1 MVTQHAG
8 ALAKYPAR
16 VSLVWYLA
24 VIFLGGVLLN
34 RPFSRRPSAEP
45 ISFVD
50 ALFTS
55 TSAYCVTGLSVRSTG
70 NDFNF
75 TGQAIILALIQLG
88 GIGIITV
95 TTFAMVQ
102 LGNRA
107 SLRQRTVI
115 VETLGVSDRADL
127 RGILGHV
134 FVATALFEA
143 CGAAVLTLRFYA
155 AYDMALGQAAWHGVF
170 HAISAFCNAGFGLLD
185 DNLMRYQGDVA
196 VNLVVGSLIM
206 VGGIGYPV
214 ILDVYHQSRREGRG
228 ALQRLHLHSKIML
241 LGTAIILAISI
252 IGFLSLESDNILEPM
267 PWWQRGLA
275 AYFHAV
281 TCRTAG
287 FNTVDVGALTDAT
300 LFLSIILMAIG
311 AGPCSTAGGFKVS
324 TLGVLLL
331 AAWSRFRGAARINF
345 FRRTISQELA
355 GRATALIMVFG
366 AVIIGI
372 LTAMLVIERH
382 GVLGSGSNRRFLDL
396 LFEVV
401 SALGTVGL
409 TTGITPILSDAGKL
423 VISLAMFIGRLGP
436 ISLFVAVSLV
446 ERQQTLEY
454 VNEEPLLG

>member
-8 ALAKYPAR
+8 ALVKYPAR
-16 VSLVWYLA
+16 ISLAWYA
-24 VIFLGGVLLN
+24 MVILIGGVLLN
-34 RPFSRRPSAEP
+34 RSFSRQPSAEP

-55 TSAYCVTGLSVRSTG
+55 TSACCVTGLSVRSTG
-70 NDFNF
+70 SHFSF

-115 VETLGVSDRADL
+115 VETLGVPDHADL
-127 RGILGHV
+127 RSILGHV
-134 FVATALFEA
+134 ILATALFEG
-143 CGAAVLTLRFYA
+143 CGAVLLTLRFLT
-155 AYDMALGQAAWHGVF
+155 AYDMDLATALWHGVF
-170 HAISAFCNAGFGLLD
+170 HAISAFCNAGFGLFD
-185 DNLMRYQGDVA
+185 DNLMRYQGDAA
-196 VNLVVGSLIM
+196 VNLVICTLII

-214 ILDVYHQSRREGRG
+214 ILDVYRQTGRDG
-228 ALQRLHLHSKIML
+228 HGPWQRLHLHSKIML
-241 LGTAIILAISI
+241 LGTALLLAISVA
-252 IGFLSLESDNILEPM
+252 GFLFLESGNVLHDM
-267 PWWQRGLA
+267 PWWKRGLA
-275 AYFHAV
+275 SFFHAV

-324 TLGVLLL
+324 TLSVLLL
-331 AAWSRFRGAARINF
+331 SAWSRFRGAGRINV
-345 FRRTISQELA
+345 FRRTIPQELA
-355 GRATALIMVFG
+355 SRATALIMVFG
-366 AVIIGI
+366 TVIICI
-372 LTAMLVIERH
+372 LTAMLVIERQ
-382 GVLGSGSNRRFLDL
+382 GVLQHDSNRRFLDL

-409 TTGITPILSDAGKL
+409 STGITPVLSDAGKL

-446 ERQQTLEY
+446 ERRQTLEF